1 MRRIKRF
8 TGGGMLAPAPTPGSL
23 EKGSRL
29 FQGEP
34 LPLPH
39 GGGSRAAQIFNKDC
53 RIASCD
59 QGIRQASL
67 FLQPIR
73 PLPLWGRGGVGAAI
87 PLNRTSVPNMIW
99 REAQ

>member
-1 MRRIKRF
+1 M
-8 TGGGMLAPAPTPGSL
+8 
-23 EKGSRL
+23 
-29 FQGEP
+29 
-34 LPLPH
+34 
-39 GGGSRAAQIFNKDC
+39 QIFNKDC

-73 PLPLWGRGGVGAAI
+73 PLPLWGRGGGSNPLKPYFRPQHDLEGSTMKYRITEHNALPHRGRGGVGAAI
-87 PLNRTSVPNMIW
+87 RLNRTSVPNMIW